1 MEGNIRTAI
10 ISPGVINTELTESIT
25 NEAIRGS
32 TKAFYEQH
40 AIPVERVA
48 LTIKQA
54 IDLPED
60 ASWNEVIIR
69 PTKQVL

>member
-1 MEGNIRTAI
+1 MEGNIRRAI
-10 ISPGVINTELTESIT
+10 RSPGAINTELTKSIT

-32 TKAFYEQH
+32 TKAFYEQY

-48 LTIKQA
+48 LTIKQS